1 MPPQRRGTSSVL
13 AVAFALLGTPTFAH
27 HGIGRFDP
35 TREINVEGTLT
46 SLDFVNPHSY
56 VHFNSTDANGAAIA
70 MQCEMRAATVLRRS
84 GWSPDMFVP
93 GVAIKIHGRPHR
105 DDPHYCYADTLT
117 IGDAPT
123 LERYQ
128 QLSNGAPAS
137 RADRPFRLASG
148 KPNLAGDW
156 AQEQYIMARPP
167 QGPANLVPE
176 SLLEAV
182 EAGEVAMAD
191 VPSHGWFPPPVTL
204 TAAGQTASDA
214 LRDLPP
220 ERNPRLSCQI
230 TSVLFDWVFDGT
242 INRITQADDVIK
254 MEYGRGLERTVHME
268 LTAHPPR
275 IAPSRAGHSIGRWDG
290 DTLVVDTVGFAPGSL
305 AGAVAHSAELHVVE
319 RFTLDPATLALR
331 REYVATDPLYFV
343 NEYVSGDT
351 VLPADAPFAVDACKE
366 LAYEYQPADSAGG
379 DARQ

>member
-1 MPPQRRGTSSVL
+1 MLSQRAGESSVL
-13 AVAFALLGTPTFAH
+13 ALAFLVLTAPAAAH

-35 TREINVEGTLT
+35 TKEINVEGTLT
-46 SLDFVNPHSY
+46 NLDFVNPHSY
-56 VHFNSTDANGAAIA
+56 VHFNAVDANGAPIA

-84 GWSPDMFVP
+84 GWSPEMFVP

-123 LERYQ
+123 LQRYQ
-128 QLSNGAPAS
+128 QLSEGAS
-137 RADRPFRLASG
+137 ADRANRPLRLASG

-176 SLLEAV
+176 SLVEAV
-182 EAGEVAMAD
+182 EAGRVAMAD
-191 VPSHGWFPPPVTL
+191 VPSHGWFPPPMML
-204 TAAGQTASDA
+204 TAAGQAASDA

-220 ERNPRLSCQI
+220 EKNPRLSCQI

-242 INRITQADDVIK
+242 INRITQSDDTIK
-254 MEYGRGLERTVHME
+254 MEYGRGLTRTVHMD
-268 LTAHPPR
+268 LTAHPAR
-275 IAPSRAGHSIGRWDG
+275 ATPSRAGHSIGRWDG
-290 DTLVVDTVGFAPGSL
+290 DTLVVDTVAFEPGSL
-305 AGAVAHSAELHVVE
+305 AGAIAHSAELHVVE
-319 RFTLDPATLALR
+319 RFTLDPKTLALR

-366 LAYEYQPADSAGG
+366 LAYEYQPA
-379 DARQ
+379 RN